1 MAKSSRITFHV
12 SRITFH
18 LRSMHELS
26 VTQSILSLALEA
38 AQGHG
43 SGRITAIDLVIG
55 ELSSIVD
62 DSVQFYFDI
71 LSRGTLAE
79 GARLQFRREPATA
92 TCRDCGRQFG
102 VSAPLSP
109 ICPAC
114 GGIRLQVTGGREFYV
129 ESIEVDDENP
139 ASQRDFERQ

>member
-1 MAKSSRITFHV
+1 
-12 SRITFH
+12 
-18 LRSMHELS
+18 MHELS
-26 VTQSILSLALEA
+26 VTQSILSLALET

-43 SGRITAIDLVIG
+43 SDRITAIDLVIG

-62 DSVQFYFDI
+62 DSVQFYFDL
-71 LSRGTLAE
+71 LSRGTPAE

-92 TCRDCGRQFG
+92 TCLDCGRQFS
-102 VSAPLSP
+102 VSAPLSHF
-109 ICPAC
+109 CPAC

-139 ASQRDFERQ
+139 AS